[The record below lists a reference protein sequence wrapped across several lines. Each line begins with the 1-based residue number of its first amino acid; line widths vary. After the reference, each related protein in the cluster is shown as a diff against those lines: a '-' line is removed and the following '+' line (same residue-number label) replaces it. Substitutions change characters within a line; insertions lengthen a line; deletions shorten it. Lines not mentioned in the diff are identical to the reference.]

1 MPSQTALPEQVPLI
15 QSQEQLE
22 YCLVQPDGVQAHSL
36 NEAQDTLS

>member
-1 MPSQTALPEQVPLI
+1 MPSQTALPEQVI